1 MLGLL
6 ELLLL
11 LLRRRAA
18 AAAAGYCCGP
28 YDLDGSYN
36 IAMVAGL

>member
-1 MLGLL
+1 MSVGAA
-6 ELLLL
+6 
-11 LLRRRAA
+11 RAAATA